1 MDLKAFCLLCCWN
14 SALYSLQHCAVAAV
28 HPKRKQVTELLLRKG
43 ANVNEKNKEY
53 VSEIFTFSKD
63 SVIGV

>member
-1 MDLKAFCLLCCWN
+1 MLSL
-14 SALYSLQHCAVAAV
+14 LQHCAVSSL

-53 VSEIFTFSKD
+53 VYSLKLQYLHLD
-63 SVIGV
+63 GMGKL

>member
-1 MDLKAFCLLCCWN
+1 MSLKWCFIFT
-14 SALYSLQHCAVAAV
+14 SLQHCAVAAV

-53 VSEIFTFSKD
+53 VPEIFTFSKD
-63 SVIGV
+63 SAIGM